1 MLSMIIKVDGKW
13 FIETPNGNKSVN
25 SCRGCAFNKEVEP
38 EKGYYNECRLPE
50 EHKLIENHEGNII
63 SLCPFFYR
71 RESIVFKKLK
81 RGI

>member
-1 MLSMIIKVDGKW
+1 MLSLIIKVNGKW
-13 FIETPNGNKSVN
+13 FIESSNDNKATN
-25 SCRGCAFNKEVEP
+25 SCKHCAFNKEVEP

-71 RESIVFKKLK
+71 RESIVFKELN
-81 RGI
+81 GGL